1 MDTTIE
7 EVTESV
13 TTTTPVLLL
22 TRTEADKIIAS
33 MGGTAIAT
41 ATFYATN
48 GVSTEFKVV
57 VQ

>member
-7 EVTESV
+7 ETTETV
-13 TTTTPVLLL
+13 TTAIPVLLL
-22 TRTEADKIIAS
+22 TQAEADKIISS

>member
-1 MDTTIE
+1 METTIE
-7 EVTESV
+7 ETTDIV

-22 TRTEADKIIAS
+22 TQAEADKIIAS
-33 MGGTAIAT
+33 MGGVGIAT